1 MSGIKL
7 YSDTARSLVQETKAT
22 VLAASV
28 APWDPADGT
37 KGHFDLML
45 RAILRKQFDALNAII
60 DMTDRGVGYAAV
72 PLLRPACEELI
83 WVAYLT
89 GVDRRDAAD
98 LLLWMGALESYHTFM
113 AQEEFAREKGMADL
127 GFPAE
132 TQQNLINGFTNG
144 GSQIARLGKK
154 LGWKKTT
161 REGLPT
167 VSYLAGK
174 TGHKGIYK
182 LLYHASSKAV
192 HFSVPELMRRV
203 WGEPGKMDIDSAFME
218 RYWSAFALY
227 WAGWLYASTFCRII
241 PELSF
246 PDESILTDEM
256 LSKLEKAVTN
266 VPGVPILTLQ
276 ELTWPF
282 SRS

>member
-1 MSGIKL
+1 MNEIGC
-7 YSDTARSLVQETKAT
+7 YSDSARSLVQETKAT
-22 VLAASV
+22 VLAASA
-28 APWDPADGT
+28 APWDPADGA

-45 RAILRKQFDALNAII
+45 RAILRKQFDALSAII
-60 DMTDRGVGYAAV
+60 DMTDRGIGYAAV

-113 AQEEFAREKGMADL
+113 AQEAFAKERGMADL

-132 TQQNLINGFTNG
+132 TRKNLINGFTNG

-154 LGWKKTT
+154 LGWKKRT

-167 VSYLAGK
+167 VSYLSSK

-218 RYWSAFALY
+218 RYWAAFALY
-227 WAGWLYASTFCRII
+227 WAGWLYACTFCIII
-241 PELSF
+241 PEISF

-256 LSKLEKAVTN
+256 LGKLQAAVTD

-276 ELTWPF
+276 ELAWPF
-282 SRS
+282 SPS